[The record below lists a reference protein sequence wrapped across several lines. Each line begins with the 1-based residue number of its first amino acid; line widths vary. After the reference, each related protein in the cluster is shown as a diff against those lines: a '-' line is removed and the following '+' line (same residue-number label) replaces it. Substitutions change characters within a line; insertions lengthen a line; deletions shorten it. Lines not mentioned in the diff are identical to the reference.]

1 MIKDLEFHE
10 YKLQDCINEYLQ
22 IEKIDSKS
30 NDYMLRRRQLKF
42 MIKRHKDIIQ
52 NILDAQ
58 IKELTK

>member
-22 IEKIDSKS
+22 IEGINLKS
-30 NDYMLRRRQLKF
+30 YVIRKKQLKL